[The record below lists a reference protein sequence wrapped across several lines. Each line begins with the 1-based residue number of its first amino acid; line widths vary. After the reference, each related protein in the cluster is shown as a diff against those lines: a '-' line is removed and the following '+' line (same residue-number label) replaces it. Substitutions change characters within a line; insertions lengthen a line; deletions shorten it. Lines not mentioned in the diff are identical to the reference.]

1 MVYNELLVYS
11 HSTGNIV
18 GHVFNDI
25 HESMA
30 LTDLRE
36 VIEEE
41 VRARPKMPPCF
52 SRGLVRQC
60 CLVSMQWGGG

>member
-41 VRARPKMPPCF
+41 VR
-52 SRGLVRQC
+52 
-60 CLVSMQWGGG
+60 GGP